1 MTNRFM
7 NLPRLKTFSQSRYF
21 HPLLLLA
28 SIAVGIALR
37 FSRLEAKPIWTDEF
51 ATMVFSLGNT
61 FHSVPLDRAI
71 APDILFQQL
80 QPQLKDIGDVIER
93 LFNES
98 THPPLYFVVAHLWLK
113 LFPIQDTNVLLWS
126 SRTLSVL
133 FGVATV
139 PAMYGFAWLAFRSR
153 LVAQLAAAMMA
164 ISPYSIFLAQ
174 EARHYTLATLLIVA
188 SLSCFVVTIHY
199 IEKRSSLPAWVGFS
213 WVAVNSLGIATHYFF
228 TLSLVIQGLV
238 LSAIWIKNRLNPRSE
253 NARIIYWWRIVAVA
267 VGTLAGGLV
276 WLPVWRNIHGSEL
289 TRWVYQDPLRNFLLP
304 VVRLCLWITSMLSML
319 PVDIFSL
326 PLWAVI
332 GFGSIMVIYLI
343 WVGRLLWR
351 GWRWQ
356 IKHSN
361 SSFTA
366 KALGGYVVSM
376 LGLILVLGYGLGTDL
391 TLAPRF
397 QYIYFPVAIA
407 LFIYSISA
415 YWMRGMGQGE
425 FEDKIQLSQPVS
437 PVMIILLMALLGG
450 ITIVGNFGYL
460 QHERCDIVAKSI
472 QHESPMPVLI
482 ASTHKHHGN
491 TGRIMGIAW
500 ELNRLNQ
507 GSYHSSPLFLLA
519 HKYQGLCKE
528 ALCNDPNNDPG
539 ITLSETVAKLPRPLD
554 VWVVNFH
561 APILIENQNC
571 TSADARWR
579 KVEGYRFR
587 RYQCR

>member
-1 MTNRFM
+1 MTNQFM
-7 NLPRLKTFSQSRYF
+7 NLLSLKTFSQSRYF
-21 HPLLLLA
+21 HPMLLLA
-28 SIAVGIALR
+28 SIAVGIVLR

-51 ATMVFSLGNT
+51 ATIVFSLGNT
-61 FHSVPLDRAI
+61 FHSVPLDRSI
-71 APDILFQQL
+71 APDVLFQPL
-80 QPQLKDIGDVIER
+80 QPQLKDIGDAIER

-98 THPPLYFVVAHLWLK
+98 THPPLYFAIAHLWLK
-113 LFPIQDTNVLLWS
+113 LFAIQSKMVLLWA

-133 FGVATV
+133 FGVATI

-153 LVAQLAAAMMA
+153 VVAQLAAAMMA

-174 EARHYTLATLLIVA
+174 EARHYTLATLFIVA
-188 SLSCFVVTIHY
+188 SLSFFVVTINY
-199 IEKRSSLPAWVGFS
+199 IEKRSPLPAWVGFS

-238 LSAIWIKNRLNPRSE
+238 LSVIWIKNKINSPLA
-253 NARIIYWWRIVAVA
+253 NAPLIYWWRIVAVA
-267 VGTLAGGLV
+267 LGTLAGGLV
-276 WLPVWRNIHGSEL
+276 WLPVWQNIHGSEL

-304 VVRLCLWITSMLSML
+304 AIRLCLWANSMLSML

-326 PLWAVI
+326 PLWVVI
-332 GFGSIMVIYLI
+332 VFGNIMIIYLI
-343 WVGRLLWR
+343 WIVRFSWR

-356 IKHSN
+356 IKQSN

-366 KALGGYVVSM
+366 KSLGGYVVSM
-376 LGLILVLGYGLGTDL
+376 LGLILVLNYGLGTDL

-407 LFIYSISA
+407 LFSYSISA
-415 YWMRGMGQGE
+415 YWMTATGQRE
-425 FEDKIQLSQPVS
+425 FEDKIPLTQPLS
-437 PVMIILLMALLGG
+437 PVMIVLLMGLMGG

-472 QHESPMPVLI
+472 HNESQMPVLI

-491 TGRIMGIAW
+491 TGRMMGIAW

-507 GSYHSSPLFLLA
+507 GTYHSSPLFLLA
-519 HKYQGLCKE
+519 HNYQGLCKE
-528 ALCNDPNNDPG
+528 AVCNDPNNDPG

-587 RYQCR
+587 RYECR